1 MSSALSASD
10 GDEVAALTLLTAK
23 FKGGT
28 KREHSAVI
36 NTMEKRRRIEAND
49 GQVSE
54 QEVSSEEDAPVDLE
68 EDEVDDDNG
77 EQEGE
82 HGDNE
87 DISPQKLSRLAED
100 VRKKPAVVTSNQA
113 IVDAFM
119 DYGDEQLHGGHT
131 GKGVTHLRAA
141 LAIRDYPHAIT
152 SVEEARAVPM
162 VGVKMAE
169 QVKQIL
175 STGEL
180 KVKTPRLNI
189 SAQDVEDHTPPR
201 LVREVRHAQAKCPE
215 NQALVDELAQFG
227 EHELYFRSRSKGNIH
242 LRAAR
247 ALQLTDL
254 VIKSGDQARH
264 NVPFVGSAIA
274 DKIDQILKY
283 GRIFKDTPVSSG
295 IRKAPIV
302 KDLRENPAVRH
313 ENQHIVDAL
322 VDYGDSHLHSGHR
335 GKGIAHLRAA
345 RAIRDADVVVK
356 REREPLD
363 LHSLTQRQPCQGH

>member
-1 MSSALSASD
+1 
-10 GDEVAALTLLTAK
+10 
-23 FKGGT
+23 
-28 KREHSAVI
+28 
-36 NTMEKRRRIEAND
+36 MEKRRRIEAND

-302 KDLRENPAVRH
+302 KDLRENPA
-313 ENQHIVDAL
+313 
-322 VDYGDSHLHSGHR
+322 
-335 GKGIAHLRAA
+335 
-345 RAIRDADVVVK
+345 
-356 REREPLD
+356 
-363 LHSLTQRQPCQGH
+363 